1 MRVGRPD
8 ETTVERRCWGSSSAS
23 PEDVLRRSSEGFP
36 FLPRPSVGHPP
47 AALCLEPGLL
57 SAGQMRARAGHPE
70 PAPGNCLQVS
80 ARCTCMADPPTP
92 RPQPW
97 VRFGAPV
104 EAHWCLALSPKV
116 RSGFVEPSLGPVSHG
131 FQSPPR
137 DLKGQQVEKH
147 ALTPC
152 ILTSSQRLPALH
164 LSGSCWRAPLC
175 SYLVP
180 SWRGCQR
187 GAGGQVVEGRQGVQ
201 CGSE

>member
-1 MRVGRPD
+1 M
-8 ETTVERRCWGSSSAS
+8 
-23 PEDVLRRSSEGFP
+23 
-36 FLPRPSVGHPP
+36 GHPP

-57 SAGQMRARAGHPE
+57 SAGQMRAHAGHPE

-80 ARCTCMADPPTP
+80 APCTCMADPPTP

-97 VRFGAPV
+97 VHFGAPV
-104 EAHWCLALSPKV
+104 EAHWCLALSPEV
-116 RSGFVEPSLGPVSHG
+116 CSGFVEPSLGPVSHG

-147 ALTPC
+147 GLTPC

-175 SYLVP
+175 SHLAP
-180 SWRGCQR
+180 SRRGSQR
-187 GAGGQVVEGRQGVQ
+187 GAGGTGGRGSPGGAVWLRVTAGRMLFGRPPPPPSHSLTDLRLSITGLEGPGAT
-201 CGSE
+201 